1 MEADGSLDSVAR
13 EVGTLGRLGGQAFV
27 PGVAGV
33 WKDLT
38 DNVNVMA
45 ANLTLQVRT
54 IAVATVCR

>member
-1 MEADGSLDSVAR
+1 MVYSVAG

-38 DNVNVMA
+38 DNVNGMA
-45 ANLTLQVRT
+45 ANVSL
-54 IAVATVCR
+54 VA